1 MPSFLVR
8 TAARD
13 YSCVVERG
21 ALRSLAAHLPPVS
34 GKLFVVTTR
43 DVWDIFSTRFAEAL
57 SGVPFEV
64 LFFPGGEERKRIS
77 EVEALADQMVR
88 LGADRSSLV
97 IAFGGG
103 IVGDL
108 AGFLAASFMRGIH
121 LIQVPTTL
129 LAQVDASIGG
139 KTGAN
144 LASGKNLIGAFHQPT
159 AVLIDP
165 DLVRTLP
172 PREYRA
178 GLYEVIK
185 AGIIACPDLFELL
198 LTDVSRILD
207 MEPDL
212 VERIIAESVRIK
224 VEVVSSDERESDM
237 RRILN
242 FGHTVGHALE
252 AETSYA
258 RLLHG
263 EAVAFGM
270 RAASYLGHFLG
281 VTSDQAHSQIL
292 SCIDAYGAIPRLEDI
307 QAEHLLNRL
316 VNDKKTIRGK
326 VHFVLI
332 SSIGR
337 TSIRSGIDAVLIRQA
352 IDCALSDLV
361 PTQ

>member
-13 YSCVVERG
+13 YSCIVERG
-21 ALRSLAAHLPPVS
+21 ALRSLAAHLPPKR
-34 GKLFVVTTR
+34 GKLFVVTTV
-43 DVWDIFSTRFAEAL
+43 DVWDLFSTRFTEAL
-57 SGVPFEV
+57 SPVPFEV

-77 EVEALADQMVR
+77 EVESLADQMVQ

-108 AGFLAASFMRGIH
+108 AGFLAATFMRGVH
-121 LIQVPTTL
+121 VIQVPTTL

-144 LASGKNLIGAFHQPT
+144 LVSGKNLIGAFHQPL

-172 PREYRA
+172 PREFRA

-185 AGIIACPDLFELL
+185 AGIIASPDLFEIL
-198 LTDVSRILD
+198 LTDASRVLD
-207 MEPDL
+207 MQPDL
-212 VERIIAESVRIK
+212 VEKIIAESVRIK
-224 VEVVSSDERESDM
+224 AEVVSNDERESDL

-242 FGHTVGHALE
+242 FGHTIGHALE

-281 VTSDQAHSQIL
+281 VTTDQAHAQIL
-292 SCIDAYGAIPRLEDI
+292 SCIDAYGTIPGLEDI
-307 QAEHLLNRL
+307 RAENLLNRL
-316 VNDKKTIRGK
+316 ISDKKTIQGK

-337 TSIRSGIDAVLIRQA
+337 TVIRSGIDPVLIRQA
-352 IDCALSDLV
+352 IDSALSDLV
-361 PTQ
+361 SVQ